1 MSDVNQDGKDDF
13 IVTGNG
19 APNQVYSY
27 DKNSDS
33 YVNIIDGVT
42 NMEVSPASLEFSI
55 SFLSS
60 SVSFFRFLFLLRVH
74 SLDNN

>member
-1 MSDVNQDGKDDF
+1 MNYGVAVSDVNQDGKDDF

-19 APNQVYSY
+19 APNHVYSY

-42 NMEVSPASLEFSI
+42 NMEVSPASLK
-55 SFLSS
+55 
-60 SVSFFRFLFLLRVH
+60 
-74 SLDNN
+74 